1 MRTRVTRLAAVFVFV
16 ALMAYAPAAAPP
28 ATTVGPSLSSI
39 GPLAFAPDGTMYAA
53 DTQAATIFALDLGAQ
68 ATGGAPGTADVAN
81 LDQKIA
87 AMLGTDAKEIAITD
101 LAVHPKSHN
110 SFVSIM
116 RGQGPSAKPALM
128 RVDGAGK
135 ITLASTDQVQYSSVT
150 LPNPPAASAGG
161 RSNRSQSITKLAYA
175 NGRVYVA
182 GLSNEEFASKLWSV
196 GYPFTKAD
204 NGTSVEIY
212 HGNHQQLE
220 TRSPV
225 YAFIPYTLDNQ
236 PYIIGAYLC
245 TPLVKFPV
253 SALTPGAPGTKYRGT
268 TIAELGAGNRP
279 IDMILYKKDGKE
291 FLLMSN
297 TSRGVMKIPTE
308 RFATAAPITT
318 PVTSET
324 GGIAYD
330 KITSMTS
337 VQQLDLL
344 DATHSIVIA
353 GNAGAL
359 NLSAVA
365 LP

>member
-1 MRTRVTRLAAVFVFV
+1 MRTRMTQLAAVFSFV

-28 ATTVGPSLSSI
+28 ATSVGPTLSSI

-68 ATGGAPGTADVAN
+68 ATGGAAGTADVPN

-101 LAVHPKSHN
+101 LAVHPKTHN

-116 RGQGPSAKPALM
+116 RGQGPAAQPGLL

-135 ITLASTDQVQYSSVT
+135 ITLAAIDQVPYTSVT
-150 LPNPPAASAGG
+150 LPNPPAATTGG
-161 RSNRSQSITKLAYA
+161 RNNRSQSITKLAFA

-196 GYPFTKAD
+196 GYPFSKAD

-225 YAFIPYTLDNQ
+225 YAFIPYTLDSQ

-253 SALTPGAPGTKYRGT
+253 SALTPGAKFRGT

-297 TSRGVMKIPTE
+297 TSRGVMKIPTAT
-308 RFATAAPITT
+308 FATATPITA

-324 GGIAYD
+324 GGVAYD